1 MDDLRPGKRSLL
13 WGPPALPWL
22 HWAHS
27 HMYLWRSNGV
37 GAPRLVSGSS
47 RAGAGTT
54 ARARAKFH
62 TRGQRHLAKMG
73 TALGKSLCAEARNF
87 QRGNITTFLDLDTFL
102 CVEKVGN
109 AVVGWGHRGFAI
121 DVLGMS
127 QGRWKTER
135 RRAAGPWPGRHRSR
149 EWMGLCFAQHSEAQR
164 RAVAPKL
171 RVCMTCSY
179 FVRFL
184 SAASRSV
191 FYHIITIIKFE
202 WLGATK
208 CLSEVVP
215 LHHLAFLGLVDAG
228 KKPQT
233 WHLNQWL
240 FHPMVPVAS
249 GPPKFTVA
257 GTGRFDTTTWLCPK
271 YHIYPNRIYIPT
283 ICYGFSHGKQR
294 RK

>member
-1 MDDLRPGKRSLL
+1 MGL
-13 WGPPALPWL
+13 ALPGWYRAQVARVL
-22 HWAHS
+22 ELLREQGQSSIHVGSATWQKWARRWES
-27 HMYLWRSNGV
+27 
-37 GAPRLVSGSS
+37 P
-47 RAGAGTT
+47 
-54 ARARAKFH
+54 
-62 TRGQRHLAKMG
+62 
-73 TALGKSLCAEARNF
+73 LCAEARNF
-87 QRGNITTFLDLDTFL
+87 QRGNITTFLDLDTLL

-228 KKPQT
+228 KKPLT

-257 GTGRFDTTTWLCPK
+257 GTGRFDATTWLCPK
-271 YHIYPNRIYIPT
+271 YHIYPNRIHIPT